1 MIDFPRMLSALGIP
15 FATEGK
21 NIGTN
26 WVGLQCKMGCHD
38 HSQHGGFNIE
48 KGYYS
53 CWKCGWHRAS
63 KVVAI
68 LAKTTEENA
77 KEIIRQYTTPHL
89 PLTPHH
95 NEPCRALYAPTGPL
109 KLPGQPLTLRHQQYL
124 ISRKFNPAKL
134 AALYGLL
141 GTGPVGRL
149 KHRIIIP
156 IIQDG
161 TVVSYQGRDITG
173 MAETRYLPCLKE
185 EEITPHKHCLYNIDN
200 CKDQVIVVEGV
211 TDVWRLGYGA
221 IATFGI
227 QYTNEQIMLFLKK
240 GIKKAFVLYDKE
252 PQAQKQAQKLGVDLN
267 NLNIEVENLTLD
279 NVKDPADLKWQDAN
293 ELKKEVF
300 RG

>member
-1 MIDFPRMLSALGIP
+1 MIDFPRMLTALGIP
-15 FATEGK
+15 FTTEGK
-21 NIGTN
+21 NIGN
-26 WVGLQCKMGCHD
+26 GWIGIRCPVCPD
-38 HSQHGGFNIE
+38 HSDHGGFNLI
-48 KGYYS
+48 KGHYS

-63 KVVAI
+63 KIIAI

-77 KEIIRQYTTPHL
+77 KKIIRQYTTPYL

-161 TVVSYQGRDITG
+161 TVVSYQGRDITD
-173 MAETRYLPCLKE
+173 MAGKRYLPCLKE
-185 EEITPHKHCLYNIDN
+185 EEIKPWKHCLYNIDN
-200 CKDQVIVVEGV
+200 CNDKIIIVEGV

-221 IATFGI
+221 VSTFGTKFTTEQVKLI
-227 QYTNEQIMLFLKK
+227 FKKNIKEVFILFDNE
-240 GIKKAFVLYDKE
+240 
-252 PQAQKQAQKLGVDLN
+252 PTAQKQAYKLAREISGQ
-267 NLNIEVENLTLD
+267 NIEVTIVTELD
-279 NVKDPADLKWQDAN
+279 NKDPAELSWQDAK
-293 ELKKEVF
+293 ELKRSLLK
-300 RG
+300 